1 MKARSSGRCPAFFSL
16 ALLFFRSWARWQ
28 IFQSPPITISA
39 GLPSGFVRAELSARM
54 SWNSSK
60 KRYFSSNF
68 GEPVSPEG
76 RYREATRISRVVAAI
91 QRPASLKE
99 PKPTSTS
106 ASGVRDKMPTPARP
120 FAAASARAKC
130 QPASR
135 AGAKAFSA
143 CCGVAR
149 TSCMS
154 TISAEVA
161 SNQAFMP
168 GLFSL
173 RCLHAARIPLT
184 LTLAMVRVMQP
195 AYRSVY
201 EWRARRFLSHIV
213 AAHTRQPAAARPAPA
228 SAGAE

>member
-1 MKARSSGRCPAFFSL
+1 M
-16 ALLFFRSWARWQ
+16 
-28 IFQSPPITISA
+28 SA
-39 GLPSGFVRAELSARM
+39 GLPSEFVRAAFSAST

-91 QRPASLKE
+91 QRPASVKE

-106 ASGVRDKMPTPARP
+106 ASGVRDRIPTPARP

-130 QPASR
+130 HPASR

-143 CCGVAR
+143 CSGVAR

-154 TISAEVA
+154 TISAGV
-161 SNQAFMP
+161 SSIQAFIP

-184 LTLAMVRVMQP
+184 LTLAMVRVMP
-195 AYRSVY
+195 TAYR
-201 EWRARRFLSHIV
+201 
-213 AAHTRQPAAARPAPA
+213 
-228 SAGAE
+228 